1 MKITGFPLNAN
12 AYRPDQ
18 LTITSHEAPSD
29 SVFLGFTTV
38 THEDEGLLMRQAT
51 LKNGLELTEQVAS
64 GKVTVA
70 QGDETVA
77 EFAASKLRLPQENR
91 NYLVVE
97 NNDLEQRVFHNG
109 GILLVDHAQVGHHLD
124 TPPRHLPRGFQAD
137 QYLVTA
143 KGAVVGQQY
152 ARKDARFSLRS
163 PQFVTAWLTSDGSV
177 QVPKLGA
184 NLTDWK
190 TLKPFV
196 TNRQLVRTKTTEA
209 SELTV

>member
-1 MKITGFPLNAN
+1 MKINGFSLNAN
-12 AYRPDQ
+12 SYRPEK

-38 THEDEGLLMRQAT
+38 AHETDGLVMRQAT
-51 LKNGLELTEQVAS
+51 LRNGLELTEDLAS

-77 EFAASKLRLPQENR
+77 EYQASKLRLPQENR

-124 TPPRHLPRGFQAD
+124 TPPRHRPRGFQTD

-152 ARKDARFSLRS
+152 AARDARFSFRS
-163 PQFVTAWLTSDGSV
+163 PHFVTAWLTSDGSV
-177 QVPKLGA
+177 QVPRLGA

-196 TNRQLVRTKTTEA
+196 TNRQLVRTSLTEE